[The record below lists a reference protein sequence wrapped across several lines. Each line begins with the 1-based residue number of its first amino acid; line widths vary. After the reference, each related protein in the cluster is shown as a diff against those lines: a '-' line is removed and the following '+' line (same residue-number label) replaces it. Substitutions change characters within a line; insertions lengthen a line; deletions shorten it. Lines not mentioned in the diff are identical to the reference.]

1 MDKKKTAAAA
11 ALAAAA
17 AAGMVTGALFD
28 SPADLL
34 AEPDA
39 VVETLAD
46 DDDAG
51 APDDEERQRTPVQR
65 LRQWVLS
72 LPSAVRML
80 VGVPL
85 WCLGWVLLT
94 GLSTLWMGA
103 SPLLAHVA
111 GWLCLA
117 VILLAVFAL
126 TVKAAFPDIPFRRIL
141 RPRNVLFLLLTTL
154 LLAAADLALP
164 TVWEGYDA
172 ISRTVWRVGASCLLL
187 FVCCAALGKH
197 GKRPAPAEKEPVE
210 LTQEEVRER
219 ARQLAD
225 SVCPRR

>member
-1 MDKKKTAAAA
+1 MDRKKTAAAA

-34 AEPDA
+34 EEPGV
-39 VVETLAD
+39 VVETQAD
-46 DDDAG
+46 GDDAG
-51 APDDEERQRTPVQR
+51 APDDGERQKTPAQR
-65 LRQWVLS
+65 LRQWILA

-85 WCLGWVLLT
+85 WCMGWVLLT

-103 SPLLAHVA
+103 GPVMAHVV

-117 VILLAVFAL
+117 AILLAVFTL
-126 TVKAAFPDIPFRRIL
+126 TVKAAVPEIPFRKVL
-141 RPRNVLFLLLTTL
+141 RLRNVLFLLLTTL
-154 LLAAADLALP
+154 VLAAADLALP
-164 TVWEGYDA
+164 TVWEGYGVIA
-172 ISRTVWRVGASCLLL
+172 RTVWRVGASCLLL
-187 FVCCAALGKH
+187 FMCCAALGKH
-197 GKRPAPAEKEPVE
+197 GKHSAPAEAPP
-210 LTQEEVRER
+210 TQEEVRER
-219 ARQLAD
+219 ARELAD

>member
-34 AEPDA
+34 AEPGA
-39 VVETLAD
+39 VVEIQAD

-51 APDDEERQRTPVQR
+51 ALDDEERQKTPAQR
-65 LRQWVLS
+65 LRQWVLG

-94 GLSTLWMGA
+94 GLSTLWRGA

-117 VILLAVFAL
+117 AILLVVFAL
-126 TVKAAFPDIPFRRIL
+126 TVKAAFPEIPFRKIL
-141 RPRNVLFLLLTTL
+141 RLRNVLFLLLTTL
-154 LLAAADLALP
+154 VLAAADLALP
-164 TVWEGYDA
+164 TVWEGYDV

-197 GKRPAPAEKEPVE
+197 RKRPASAEASREP
-210 LTQEEVRER
+210 TQEELRER
-219 ARQLAD
+219 ARRLAD
-225 SVCPRR
+225 SVCPKR

>member
-28 SPADLL
+28 SPADLM
-34 AEPDA
+34 AEPGAA
-39 VVETLAD
+39 VEIQMD

-51 APDDEERQRTPVQR
+51 ALEDEERQKTPAQR
-65 LRQWVLS
+65 LRQWVLG

-126 TVKAAFPDIPFRRIL
+126 TVKAAFPEIPFRKIL
-141 RPRNVLFLLLTTL
+141 RLRNVMFLLLTTL

-164 TVWEGYDA
+164 TVWEGYDVV
-172 ISRTVWRVGASCLLL
+172 SRTVWRVGASCLLL

-197 GKRPAPAEKEPVE
+197 GKRSAPAEGPRE
-210 LTQEEVRER
+210 LTQEEIRER

-225 SVCPRR
+225 SVCPKR

>member
-28 SPADLL
+28 SPADLM
-34 AEPDA
+34 AEPGAA
-39 VVETLAD
+39 VEIQMD

-51 APDDEERQRTPVQR
+51 ALEDEERQKTPAQR
-65 LRQWVLS
+65 LRQWVLG

-126 TVKAAFPDIPFRRIL
+126 TVKAAFPEIPCRKIL
-141 RPRNVLFLLLTTL
+141 RLRNVMFLLLTTL

-164 TVWEGYDA
+164 TVWEGYDVV
-172 ISRTVWRVGASCLLL
+172 SRTVWRVGASCLLL

-197 GKRPAPAEKEPVE
+197 GKRSAPAEEPRE
-210 LTQEEVRER
+210 LTQEEIRER

-225 SVCPRR
+225 SVCPKR

>member
-11 ALAAAA
+11 ALAAA

-28 SPADLL
+28 SPADLM
-34 AEPDA
+34 AEPGAA
-39 VVETLAD
+39 VEIQMD

-51 APDDEERQRTPVQR
+51 ALEDEERQKTPAQR
-65 LRQWVLS
+65 LRQWVLG

-126 TVKAAFPDIPFRRIL
+126 TVKAAFPEIPFRKIL
-141 RPRNVLFLLLTTL
+141 RLRNVMFLLLTTL

-164 TVWEGYDA
+164 TVWEGYDVV
-172 ISRTVWRVGASCLLL
+172 SRTVWRVGASCLLL

-197 GKRPAPAEKEPVE
+197 GKRSAPAEEPRE
-210 LTQEEVRER
+210 LTQEEIRER

-225 SVCPRR
+225 SVCPKR

>member
-28 SPADLL
+28 SPADLM
-34 AEPDA
+34 AEPGAA
-39 VVETLAD
+39 VEIQMD

-51 APDDEERQRTPVQR
+51 ALEDEERQKTPAQR
-65 LRQWVLS
+65 LRQWVLG

-126 TVKAAFPDIPFRRIL
+126 TVKAAFPEIPFRKIL
-141 RPRNVLFLLLTTL
+141 RLRNVMFLLLTTL

-164 TVWEGYDA
+164 TVWEGYDVV
-172 ISRTVWRVGASCLLL
+172 SRTVWRVGASCLLL

-197 GKRPAPAEKEPVE
+197 GKRSAPAEEPRE
-210 LTQEEVRER
+210 LTQEEIRER

-225 SVCPRR
+225 SVCPKR

>member
-28 SPADLL
+28 SPADLM
-34 AEPDA
+34 AEPGAA
-39 VVETLAD
+39 VEIQMD

-51 APDDEERQRTPVQR
+51 ALEDEERQKTPAQR
-65 LRQWVLS
+65 LRQWVLG

-117 VILLAVFAL
+117 VILLAVFVL

-172 ISRTVWRVGASCLLL
+172 VSRTVWRVGASCLLL

-197 GKRPAPAEKEPVE
+197 GKRAAPAEKEPVE
-210 LTQEEVRER
+210 LTQEEGRER

>member
-39 VVETLAD
+39 VVETQAD

-51 APDDEERQRTPVQR
+51 APDEEERQRTPVQR

-72 LPSAVRML
+72 LPAAVRML

-126 TVKAAFPDIPFRRIL
+126 
-141 RPRNVLFLLLTTL
+141 
-154 LLAAADLALP
+154 
-164 TVWEGYDA
+164 GY
-172 ISRTVWRVGASCLLL
+172 
-187 FVCCAALGKH
+187 
-197 GKRPAPAEKEPVE
+197 
-210 LTQEEVRER
+210 
-219 ARQLAD
+219 QL
-225 SVCPRR
+225 VYVYVVVHQ